1 MEKRNLVPANSSHSP
16 KIEAF
21 KAVELKEEQT
31 HRVKGGNGEEEEEGD
46 DANGIIGESEIIDL

>member
-1 MEKRNLVPANSSHSP
+1 MEKRNLVPANSSNSP
-16 KIEAF
+16 KIESF

-31 HRVKGGNGEEEEEGD
+31 HRVKGGNGEEEEGD